1 MRFPGCEI
9 SRRGRAGRGLFLAAA
24 ALLALAGA
32 GCFYT
37 VRTSV
42 PGHIKTIAIP
52 VFRNQTLQPT
62 LENDLTQVVIDRFQR
77 DNHLTLAEP
86 GGADALLEGTLVAYE
101 NRVYRFDDKAQAQEY
116 IVTVTLD
123 AVVKDQVKNKDL
135 WSQQGIRAS
144 ATYLL
149 GGAQARTEADA
160 RKEAVQQLADI
171 LLSRTVEGW

>member
-1 MRFPGCEI
+1 M
-9 SRRGRAGRGLFLAAA
+9 RRGHRCHV
-24 ALLALAGA
+24 LLAVLPALILVP

-52 VFRNQTLQPT
+52 VFRNQTLQPA
-62 LENDLTQVVIDRFQR
+62 LEDDLTQKVTERFQR
-77 DNHLTLAEP
+77 DNHLALAEP
-86 GGADALLEGTLVAYE
+86 DGADAVLEGTLVNYE
-101 NRVYRFDDKAQAQEY
+101 NRVYRFDDRAQAQEY
-116 IVTVTLD
+116 IVTLTLD
-123 AVVKDQVKNKDL
+123 AVVKDRVKNKDL
-135 WSQQGIRAS
+135 WSQQGMKAS

-149 GGAQARTEADA
+149 GGPQARTEADA